1 MLHGRS
7 VLRDLGG
14 PRNITTLTGSECT
27 YSSFH
32 PAPLLL
38 LQLQLPSGDSLAAKV
53 TMHAGKYAGA
63 VVGRS
68 AWTYE

>member
-1 MLHGRS
+1 MPSQHHQLDRQH
-7 VLRDLGG
+7 
-14 PRNITTLTGSECT
+14 CT
-27 YSSFH
+27 YSSFR

-38 LQLQLPSGDSLAAKV
+38 SQLQLPSGDSLAAKV
-53 TMHAGKYAGA
+53 TIHAGKYAGA